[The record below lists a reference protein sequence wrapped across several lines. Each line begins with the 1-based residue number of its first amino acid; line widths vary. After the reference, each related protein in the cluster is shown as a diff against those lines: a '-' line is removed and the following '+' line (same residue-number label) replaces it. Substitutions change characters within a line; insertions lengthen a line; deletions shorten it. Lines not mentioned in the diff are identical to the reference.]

1 MLIDCDTCTVR
12 GVACGGCVVTA
23 LFEAPPEVAHLGAAE
38 LHAIEVL
45 ARAGLEA
52 TVLEWEVT
60 PSRSRSSHGSRR
72 RARWEGAA

>member
-45 ARAGLEA
+45 ARDGLEA
-52 TVLEWEVT
+52 TVLEWEVK
-60 PSRSRSSHGSRR
+60 PARRSSSRTGRR
-72 RARWEGAA
+72 RSRWEGAA